1 MLTTT
6 DVERSIFKILYD
18 NFEVPDQI
26 KIFDNIFYVDFA
38 AYDRWIVIDSLSH
51 TSGALPKAN
60 FTLHM
65 STKKGLRN
73 EKYVLTRL
81 VDQVCELFNQ
91 YARFDVY
98 GDDTGELKGE
108 LEVTTVSLLPI
119 MQHAGGGSFRS
130 LHFSVV
136 YSGPVL
142 AS

>member
-6 DVERSIFKILYD
+6 DVERSIFKVLYD
-18 NFEVPDQI
+18 NFEVPEQV

-38 AYDRWIVIDSLSH
+38 AFDRWIVIDSLSH
-51 TSGALPKAN
+51 SSGALPKAN
-60 FTLHM
+60 FTLHV

-73 EKYVLTRL
+73 EKYALTRL
-81 VDQVCELFNQ
+81 VDHVCELF
-91 YARFDVY
+91 YECARFDAY
-98 GDDTGELKGE
+98 GDDTGQLKGE
-108 LEVTTVSLLPI
+108 FEITKVSLLPI

-142 AS
+142 SS